1 METDLTK
8 LHELIETMISKL
20 TQSMDNTYEV
30 QQETKTNPNTNIQD
44 TLDQMICSTFRLI
57 THAYGSK

>member
-1 METDLTK
+1 METKLTN
-8 LHELIETMISKL
+8 LHKLIETMISNL
-20 TQSMDNTYEV
+20 TQSMENTCEV
-30 QQETKTNPNTNIQD
+30 EQGTKTNPNTNIQD